1 MKFILSLIFC
11 LATLG
16 VKAEVFFEQPL
27 SFGTIVIRDNSIQ
40 SSVMVPTY
48 GHSTSSGQLLIIS
61 PGKAA
66 EMVITDYPPYVELSI
81 TPMLP
86 VTTTVASGDTEQF
99 TLSEI
104 YIEQNIRTDGAGVAS
119 AKMGGKLTTSGNGKH
134 YLNTSYQAVFYLDIS
149 Y

>member
-1 MKFILSLIFC
+1 MKSILFLVLTTVIFDVS
-11 LATLG
+11 AD
-16 VKAEVFFEQPL
+16 VYFEQPL

-40 SSVMVPTY
+40 SSVIVPTF
-48 GHSTSSGQLLIIS
+48 GHSTSSGQLLIIK
-61 PGKAA
+61 PGEAA
-66 EMVITDYPPYVELSI
+66 EMVITDYPPYVDLSI

-86 VTTTVASGDTEQF
+86 VITTVASGDTEQF

-104 YIEQNIRTDGAGVAS
+104 YIEQSIRTDSAGMAI
-119 AKMGGKLTTSGNGKH
+119 AQMGGKLMTSGNGKH

>member
-1 MKFILSLIFC
+1 MKPILFFILGMVIFDVN
-11 LATLG
+11 AD
-16 VKAEVFFEQPL
+16 VYFEQPL

-40 SSVMVPTY
+40 SSVTVPTY

-104 YIEQNIRTDGAGVAS
+104 YIEQNIRTDSAGVAS
-119 AKMGGKLTTSGNGKH
+119 AKMGGKLSTSGNGKH
-134 YLNTSYQAVFYLDIS
+134 YLNTSYRAVFYIDIS